1 MPNSLKELRLK
12 KQIPAKEMVA
22 VVREIYPKY
31 DNTTQSKCE
40 NTDAYGICLTQ
51 KAMKALYAKYDPDG
65 NVRKHLRTADQHRLK
80 DKLHARITA
89 DEAAQLKAHL
99 AADGYRVYRRGFDA
113 GVESTKGKVTKRSIV
128 PPEPVQMEE

>member
-40 NTDAYGICLTQ
+40 
-51 KAMKALYAKYDPDG
+51 
-65 NVRKHLRTADQHRLK
+65 
-80 DKLHARITA
+80 
-89 DEAAQLKAHL
+89 
-99 AADGYRVYRRGFDA
+99 
-113 GVESTKGKVTKRSIV
+113 KRSSTGFA
-128 PPEPVQMEE
+128 